1 MEGNWMNSQGTGG
14 ASDVSRDNDIRWLLS
29 VLPTPAS
36 WAGGKV
42 KEVPSSGWR
51 AGRFGREKPAV
62 SVRGGGGVLDSVA
75 AVVRGSPGITQ
86 QDRRGLDRK
95 RKSSVC

>member
-1 MEGNWMNSQGTGG
+1 MESGE
-14 ASDVSRDNDIRWLLS
+14 VRKRE
-29 VLPTPAS
+29 
-36 WAGGKV
+36 AGC
-42 KEVPSSGWR
+42 ER
-51 AGRFGREKPAV
+51 A
-62 SVRGGGGVLDSVA
+62 GGGGVLDSVA